1 MEIKYKD
8 MIKAFDVI
16 EEEKHISEDV
26 IKDALCEAMAKAYKK
41 EAGLDDI
48 DVYAEINEKKKTID
62 LFQRYTVTD
71 DVEDDELEISLEDAR
86 QLDPEAQ
93 IGAKV
98 SRPIEITGFSRAS
111 ATLTRNVMRQKIR
124 EAEKVAV
131 YDEYIDQLHEM
142 VLGVVESV
150 KDKFTLVN
158 LGKTVAMMPRSQ
170 EIPQERLTEGQQIRV
185 VITEVNKDTKGSQVL
200 VSRADP
206 MLVKRL
212 FEKEVPEIY
221 NGIVEIK
228 AIARDAGERTKMAVM
243 SHNPEVD
250 PIGACIGPR
259 GQRVQ
264 EIIEEL
270 KGEKIDIFQWSDD
283 ISELVK
289 NALAPAEVEAVLPGD
304 DNHSLIVVVAED
316 QLSLAIGKHGKN
328 ARLAVRLT
336 DRKID
341 IKTRAELEEAG
352 VDYEA
357 LLAKAEE
364 KKEEY
369 KREAAR
375 REVERMKEQAKAD
388 EEKRLAKVAELEA
401 RKASMPSEES
411 APMEEEGFIPE
422 EMQEEINTDMILE
435 PEEKPAEKP
444 VEEASEAVNE
454 TPAETEQAKAEE
466 TAEETVSEEPAEEAE
481 KEEEPVKEEKEPAVK
496 APARRKHAD
505 LEEMAEKNTYVSR
518 FEKLTDMPSK
528 PKYEQRPKHRK
539 KKNDAEENF
548 KIDNKELEKQIKSRL
563 ASSAADNKPIYTE
576 EELAEIEAQRQAD
589 EDRELGIDD
598 EYDDEYDDYYDDEE
612 K

>member
-48 DVYAEINEKKKTID
+48 DVYAQINEKKKTID

-86 QLDPEAQ
+86 QLDPQAQ
-93 IGAKV
+93 IGDKV

-170 EIPQERLTEGQQIRV
+170 EIPQERLVEGQQIRV

-304 DNHSLIVVVAED
+304 DNRSLIVVVAED

-369 KREAAR
+369 RREAAR
-375 REVERMKEQAKAD
+375 REAERMKEQAKAD

-401 RKASMPSEES
+401 RKANNPSEES

-435 PEEKPAEKP
+435 PEEKPEEKAAEEKP
-444 VEEASEAVNE
+444 VEA
-454 TPAETEQAKAEE
+454 EQAAAPEENQAEE
-466 TAEETVSEEPAEEAE
+466 AKEEPAEEAE
-481 KEEEPVKEEKEPAVK
+481 KEEEPVKEEAEPAVK

-539 KKNDAEENF
+539 KKNDAEDNY
-548 KIDNKELEKQIKSRL
+548 KVDNKELEKQIKSRL

-598 EYDDEYDDYYDDEE
+598 EYDDEYDDYYDDED

>member
-304 DNHSLIVVVAED
+304 DNRSLIVVVAED

-444 VEEASEAVNE
+444 AEETSEAVNE

>member
-71 DVEDDELEISLEDAR
+71 NVEDDELEISLEDAR
-86 QLDPEAQ
+86 KLDPEAQ

-221 NGIVEIK
+221 NGIV
-228 AIARDAGERTKMAVM
+228 
-243 SHNPEVD
+243 
-250 PIGACIGPR
+250 
-259 GQRVQ
+259 
-264 EIIEEL
+264 
-270 KGEKIDIFQWSDD
+270 
-283 ISELVK
+283 
-289 NALAPAEVEAVLPGD
+289 
-304 DNHSLIVVVAED
+304 
-316 QLSLAIGKHGKN
+316 
-328 ARLAVRLT
+328 
-336 DRKID
+336 
-341 IKTRAELEEAG
+341 
-352 VDYEA
+352 
-357 LLAKAEE
+357 
-364 KKEEY
+364 
-369 KREAAR
+369 
-375 REVERMKEQAKAD
+375 
-388 EEKRLAKVAELEA
+388 
-401 RKASMPSEES
+401 
-411 APMEEEGFIPE
+411 
-422 EMQEEINTDMILE
+422 
-435 PEEKPAEKP
+435 
-444 VEEASEAVNE
+444 
-454 TPAETEQAKAEE
+454 
-466 TAEETVSEEPAEEAE
+466 
-481 KEEEPVKEEKEPAVK
+481 
-496 APARRKHAD
+496 
-505 LEEMAEKNTYVSR
+505 
-518 FEKLTDMPSK
+518 
-528 PKYEQRPKHRK
+528 
-539 KKNDAEENF
+539 
-548 KIDNKELEKQIKSRL
+548 
-563 ASSAADNKPIYTE
+563 
-576 EELAEIEAQRQAD
+576 
-589 EDRELGIDD
+589 
-598 EYDDEYDDYYDDEE
+598 
-612 K
+612 

>member
-185 VITEVNKDTKGSQVL
+185 VITEVNIDTKGSQVL

-270 KGEKIDIFQWSDD
+270 KGEKIDIF
-283 ISELVK
+283 
-289 NALAPAEVEAVLPGD
+289 
-304 DNHSLIVVVAED
+304 
-316 QLSLAIGKHGKN
+316 
-328 ARLAVRLT
+328 
-336 DRKID
+336 
-341 IKTRAELEEAG
+341 
-352 VDYEA
+352 
-357 LLAKAEE
+357 
-364 KKEEY
+364 
-369 KREAAR
+369 
-375 REVERMKEQAKAD
+375 
-388 EEKRLAKVAELEA
+388 
-401 RKASMPSEES
+401 
-411 APMEEEGFIPE
+411 
-422 EMQEEINTDMILE
+422 
-435 PEEKPAEKP
+435 
-444 VEEASEAVNE
+444 
-454 TPAETEQAKAEE
+454 
-466 TAEETVSEEPAEEAE
+466 
-481 KEEEPVKEEKEPAVK
+481 
-496 APARRKHAD
+496 
-505 LEEMAEKNTYVSR
+505 
-518 FEKLTDMPSK
+518 
-528 PKYEQRPKHRK
+528 
-539 KKNDAEENF
+539 
-548 KIDNKELEKQIKSRL
+548 
-563 ASSAADNKPIYTE
+563 
-576 EELAEIEAQRQAD
+576 
-589 EDRELGIDD
+589 
-598 EYDDEYDDYYDDEE
+598 
-612 K
+612 

>member
-71 DVEDDELEISLEDAR
+71 NVEDDELEISLEDAR
-86 QLDPEAQ
+86 KLDPEAQ

-243 SHNPEVD
+243 NHNPEVD

-304 DNHSLIVVVAED
+304 DNRSLIVVVAED

-375 REVERMKEQAKAD
+375 REMERMKEQAKAD

-435 PEEKPAEKP
+435 PEEKPA
-444 VEEASEAVNE
+444 A
-454 TPAETEQAKAEE
+454 
-466 TAEETVSEEPAEEAE
+466 
-481 KEEEPVKEEKEPAVK
+481 PVKP
-496 APARRKHAD
+496 R
-505 LEEMAEKNTYVSR
+505 
-518 FEKLTDMPSK
+518 
-528 PKYEQRPKHRK
+528 
-539 KKNDAEENF
+539 
-548 KIDNKELEKQIKSRL
+548 
-563 ASSAADNKPIYTE
+563 
-576 EELAEIEAQRQAD
+576 
-589 EDRELGIDD
+589 
-598 EYDDEYDDYYDDEE
+598 
-612 K
+612 